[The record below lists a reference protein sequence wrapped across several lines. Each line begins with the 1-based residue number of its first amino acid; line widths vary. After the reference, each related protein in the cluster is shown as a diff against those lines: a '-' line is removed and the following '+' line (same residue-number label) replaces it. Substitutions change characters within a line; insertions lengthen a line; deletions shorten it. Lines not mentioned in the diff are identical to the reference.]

1 MMMMMKIYKSP
12 SFISSTEPIALIAQ
26 TGKAWL
32 AEIVTSEYFTY
43 FKPANVAGHKDLSLY
58 VSTRNFLFAAID
70 CRFGEG
76 GGGVFL
82 RFD

>member
-1 MMMMMKIYKSP
+1 MVLNVPYQINVANGTMQMMMMMKIYKSP

-43 FKPANVAGHKDLSLY
+43 FKPANVAGHKDLS
-58 VSTRNFLFAAID
+58 
-70 CRFGEG
+70 
-76 GGGVFL
+76 
-82 RFD
+82 